1 MSKSSCVTLFPE
13 VETVTRKLSDQQF
26 GILIRAVIAYRFR
39 GEVYDGEDAALDI
52 AFQFLANQVDRSEI
66 VKSKKARAAE
76 VRWNASSMQGDA
88 EAMQNNAEAISSDA
102 EAMQNDAPILSNP
115 IRSDPIRSDPIQSN
129 PIQNISNTL
138 SPAGAAEKRAYG
150 KYGWITLTDQEY
162 AQLQRELGDQEL
174 KRCIQYVDESAQAN
188 GNRNGWQDFAVILTK
203 CSREGWGVKKA
214 RKKKE
219 EIPKGASGV
228 LGEAELGFIQN
239 ALRGEV

>member
-1 MSKSSCVTLFPE
+1 MARCNYIILFDDVEMVTKKMTNE
-13 VETVTRKLSDQQF
+13 QV
-26 GILIRAVIAYRFR
+26 GMLIRAAFDYGFR
-39 GEVYDGEDAALDI
+39 GIRYSGDDI
-52 AFQFLANQVDRSEI
+52 RVDQAFESLANQIDRDLQSRARRS
-66 VKSKKARAAE
+66 KSAEARWMKVAE
-76 VRWNASSMQGDA
+76 GCNSMQSHA
-88 EAMQNNAEAISSDA
+88 
-102 EAMQNDAPILSNP
+102 NDAPIQSNP
-115 IRSDPIRSDPIQSN
+115 VQSNPIQSN

-174 KRCIQYVDESAQAN
+174 KRCIRYVDESAQAN